1 MDVLDAIIA
10 AAVETALERKRE
22 ENRRMSELLRAA
34 GVALQQKA
42 EECEMLKRKKQS
54 MLAHEAAKQK
64 LVDDF
69 MLFIDNNCMENAQN
83 FDEKAMMN
91 DIFTMM
97 NGGRDHIGGHNGGFA
112 GSN

>member
-1 MDVLDAIIA
+1 MDVLDVIIA
-10 AAVETALERKRE
+10 VAVETELERKRE
-22 ENRRMSELLRAA
+22 ENRRMSEL
-34 GVALQQKA
+34 LQQKA

-54 MLAHEAAKQK
+54 MLADEAAKQK

-69 MLFIDNNCMENAQN
+69 MLFLQTLDNNHMDAPQN

-91 DIFTMM
+91 DIFTTM
-97 NGGRDHIGGHNGGFA
+97 NGGRDHSSSGHNGGFA